1 MFLFSPLTLTAHVL
15 IGFEE
20 ISPHLSGKPKAYV
33 AAAKQVRSLT
43 LHKVE
48 SILCRILRRHNI
60 TVHIDSV
67 SSKPKGFLRG

>member
-33 AAAKQVRSLT
+33 AAAKQVGSLT
-43 LHKVE
+43 
-48 SILCRILRRHNI
+48 
-60 TVHIDSV
+60 
-67 SSKPKGFLRG
+67 